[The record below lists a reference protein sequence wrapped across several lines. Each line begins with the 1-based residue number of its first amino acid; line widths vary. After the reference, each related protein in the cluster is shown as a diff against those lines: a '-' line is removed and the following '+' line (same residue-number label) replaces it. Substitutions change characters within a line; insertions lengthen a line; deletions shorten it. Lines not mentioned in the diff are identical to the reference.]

1 MATLNIG
8 GKRVKVGDEFL
19 SLTPEQQQATVD
31 EIAAKIGIGAPEQ
44 PASTDP
50 GFSPYDTGATR
61 LSGGPG
67 VQPEQSLLDKFGN
80 ATMATVNGLSASVPF
95 LQNTTDAIGGTIA
108 QLTGGNY
115 GDYIQHQKDVREGY
129 AERAPLARIGGEVGG
144 MIAGTGVLGASKLG
158 AEALGLTGN
167 FGQRVLNSG
176 LSSAG
181 LSTLDALSN
190 GESGAG
196 ALTSGLVGGLTGAGL
211 PLAGEAAR
219 GIGRGLRD
227 NVVRPIMTMANRENE
242 VTRRITGGIMQDV
255 ATGSRMSPEMD
266 ALANNAG
273 AEVVN
278 ADRFGSAI
286 RTLARTS
293 ANISPEADNLLKGVT
308 ENRFLT
314 QGKRAVNYLRT
325 LMGGA
330 TDDLALQ
337 DAIRKAADDA
347 NSIAYGKANADP
359 KARAIWTPQIR
370 ELMQSDK
377 FRAAVDA
384 AESRG
389 SDKAAVAGVSSIK
402 NPFKFDEF
410 GQPNLKM
417 RSDRAYE
424 RLQMVIKTR
433 DKAKIAAAKA
443 EYKMA
448 KANDGP
454 DALPSLQFWNQ
465 VKINLDTMIAAA
477 KPTATNAGD
486 RALYADLTA
495 MKQKLL
501 SSLDNAVPS
510 YADARRGAAGF
521 FGAEDAID
529 AGRKAFNSP
538 KAVPEIQRAVM
549 AAKPAEREALA
560 VGYSSEM
567 IDAINASKDRVNVI
581 NSIFGSESARA
592 RNVAVLGHQRAR
604 ELEAYVK
611 MEQVLHQLKEAVGGN
626 STTAKQLIAAGLMG
640 GGAGLGG
647 WAASGGD
654 IGTGMSA
661 AVLFSIGRR
670 GLQVMGKQVDDKVM
684 KRVAEILTSPDPKLL
699 ERAIQNASLSQQHID
714 AIDAIMRGLA
724 IGARGGALAAVAAN

>member
-31 EIAAKIGIGAPEQ
+31 EIAAKIGIGAPQQ
-44 PASTDP
+44 PATDP
-50 GFSPYDTGATR
+50 GFNPYDTAATR

-115 GDYIQHQKDVREGY
+115 GDYVQHQKDVREGY
-129 AERAPLARIGGEVGG
+129 ANKAPLARVAGEVGG
-144 MIAGTGVLGASKLG
+144 MIAGTGAMGASKLG

-190 GESGAG
+190 GESGTQ

-219 GIGRGLRD
+219 GVGRGLRD
-227 NVVRPIMTMANRENE
+227 NVLRPIMTMANRENE
-242 VTRRITGGIMQDV
+242 VTRRLTGGIMQDM
-255 ATGSRMSPEMD
+255 ASGSRMSPEVD
-266 ALANNAG
+266 ALAKNAG
-273 AEVVN
+273 ADVVN

-347 NSIAYGKANADP
+347 NSLAYGKANADP

-389 SDKAAVAGVSSIK
+389 TDKAAISGTKAVK
-402 NPFKFDEF
+402 NPFQFMPD
-410 GQPNLKM
+410 GNYTLKTN
-417 RSDRAYE
+417 A
-424 RLQMVIKTR
+424 
-433 DKAKIAAAKA
+433 
-443 EYKMA
+443 
-448 KANDGP
+448 DGSR
-454 DALPSLQFWNQ
+454 ALPSLQFWNQ
-465 VKINLDTMIAAA
+465 VKINLDTMISAA

-486 RALYADLTA
+486 RALYADLNA

-501 SSLDNAVPS
+501 SSLDGAVPS
-510 YADARRGAAGF
+510 YAEARRGAAGF

-560 VGYSSEM
+560 VGYTSEM

-684 KRVAEILTSPDPKLL
+684 KRVAEILASPDPKLL

-724 IGARGGALAAVAAN
+724 VSARGGALAAVAAN